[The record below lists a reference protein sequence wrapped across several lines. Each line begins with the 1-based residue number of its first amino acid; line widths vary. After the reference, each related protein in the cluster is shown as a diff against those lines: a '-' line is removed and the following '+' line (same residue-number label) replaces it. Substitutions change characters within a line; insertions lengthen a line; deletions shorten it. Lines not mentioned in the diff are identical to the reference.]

1 MREELMEIIENI
13 MPGLDWEDEDIDLNE
28 ELDSMDIIAL
38 MADIEEKYDVN
49 IDMNLRTADNF
60 KNLDSLCCM
69 IKSLLQDFSLIV
81 SKRGIEYGII
91 L

>member
-69 IKSLLQDFSLIV
+69 IKSLL
-81 SKRGIEYGII
+81 
-91 L
+91 

>member
-38 MADIEEKYDVN
+38 MADIEEKYDVS
-49 IDMNLRTADNF
+49 IDMNLRTAENF
-60 KNLDSLCCM
+60 KNLDSLCKM
-69 IKSLLQDFSLIV
+69 IESLL
-81 SKRGIEYGII
+81 
-91 L
+91 

>member
-49 IDMNLRTADNF
+49 IDMNLRTAENF

-69 IKSLLQDFSLIV
+69 IKSLL
-81 SKRGIEYGII
+81 
-91 L
+91 